1 MRHMGLP
8 SVFLDRDG
16 TLIEDRGYAY
26 RLADYVPIPGAF
38 EAVRLLR
45 TAGFAVIVV
54 SNQSGVGRGYF
65 TRDVLERFE
74 THLRTDFAAQG
85 APLDALYSCPHAPE
99 AGCACRKPATGMLER
114 ARADHD
120 LDFARS
126 WVIGDKAIDLE
137 LARRAGCR
145 AVRVLSGVEPAPAL
159 GAEPDVIVAAD
170 LLEAVRLILATE
182 APPSH

>member
-1 MRHMGLP
+1 MRP
-8 SVFLDRDG
+8 AAFLDRDG

-26 RLADYVPIPGAF
+26 RLGDYAPLPGAY

-65 TRDVLERFE
+65 TRDDLERFE
-74 THLRTDFAAQG
+74 AHLRADFAAQG
-85 APLDALYSCPHAPE
+85 APLDALFSCPHAPAE
-99 AGCACRKPATGMLER
+99 GCACRKPATGMLER

-120 LDFARS
+120 LDLERS
-126 WVIGDKAIDLE
+126 WVIGDKAIDVE

-145 AVRVLSGVEPAPAL
+145 AARVLSGVEPAPAA
-159 GAEPDVIVAAD
+159 GAEPDLIVAAD
-170 LLEAVRLILATE
+170 LLEAVRQILGA
-182 APPSH
+182 